1 MGVLTPNNP
10 GFWDPAN
17 FLPMLKV
24 RSKTEGLVPFK
35 LWPHQYIMAAAV
47 QRAVTERKWL
57 VHIKSRQTGSSTFFT
72 GIVYQHAAFRR
83 GCWCSI
89 LAHRKPTARNLAEMA
104 NRYWRSTPKSIRPE
118 RHGRVKR
125 TLEFPR
131 IDSRIDIASVQDDE
145 PLRGDTI
152 QVLLATEVSSWADAA
167 GEDAWISARNAVPDK
182 GGFIMAESTPRHL
195 DDQLHLV
202 CKEAERPNS
211 QWLKCFIPWTMIE
224 EYRAPPPPGWRPNKV
239 IREYMDSHPQLT
251 VEQAVWMQQSG
262 LPKCAH
268 RITRFRSEYPID
280 EGDCWLSPGEAIYD
294 RTRLRR
300 MLYDIDGNTNLSASN
315 EEWLQFQKPI
325 ENHKYIIFCD
335 PAASWSKRDLFAV
348 VVLDVSDC
356 SQAAEFLGHKN
367 AWQMAHL
374 LAKVGRDYNDATI
387 FVEANGVGEGI
398 LSHLIDNPKLKY
410 RRVYH
415 RTSRRIGGG
424 TASVPGWWS
433 SEKTKRA
440 AEGALQDL
448 IVDGSLKIHS
458 ARSCKQLMNY
468 RGSWGKRRD
477 SAGGHFDLANA
488 WAGAAWAY
496 QHTPVGG
503 RFGKERATP
512 AQEAKVA
519 WDNLMDKIDPTFNT
533 SETPWGDHL

>member
-1 MGVLTPNNP
+1 M
-10 GFWDPAN
+10 
-17 FLPMLKV
+17 
-24 RSKTEGLVPFK
+24 
-35 LWPHQYIMAAAV
+35 
-47 QRAVTERKWL
+47 
-57 VHIKSRQTGSSTFFT
+57 
-72 GIVYQHAAFRR
+72 
-83 GCWCSI
+83 
-89 LAHRKPTARNLAEMA
+89 
-104 NRYWRSTPKSIRPE
+104 
-118 RHGRVKR
+118 
-125 TLEFPR
+125 
-131 IDSRIDIASVQDDE
+131 
-145 PLRGDTI
+145 RGDTI